1 MNDVVIVSAV
11 RTALGRVG
19 GSIKTV
25 QPEEIA
31 SIVITAAVE
40 RAGIEPASV
49 DEVIIGQ
56 TKQSADAANLARVA
70 ALKAGFPVEVPA
82 YTVMRQCGSGLQA
95 IHNAVQVIRAEEA
108 EIVVAGGV
116 ESMSLAP
123 YYLRG
128 ARFGF
133 TSGNTVVVDS
143 NTESQPRSQPYEVYG
158 DLTMGLTAENLA
170 EKYQISREEQ
180 DAFARQSQER
190 AADAI
195 ESGRFKDE
203 IVPVEVP
210 QRKGPPAVFDTDE
223 HPRLS
228 SLEQLAKLR
237 PVFKEGGSVTAGNS
251 SGRNDGGACL
261 VLMSADAAKK
271 KGLTPLATVRGQ
283 ATAAVDPRIMGIGP
297 GAGLAQGARARR
309 PQPLGHRP
317 HRGQRG
323 LCGAGPGSR
332 QGAGPGPGDRQR
344 QRRRH
349 RARASSRLLRRPH
362 HDDAALRDAPARHA
376 LRARRHLHRRRP
388 GHGHRRRDGPLSRAG
403 GRHALAARQH
413 SEEGE
418 TAMTGIVKDPYSG
431 LELIELSHVWG
442 HGVPSEPGQLDVR
455 MQRAVKHAQ
464 HGVLAWRVI
473 TSLHTGTHMNAP
485 IHMVQRGDDLAAV
498 SPDRLFG
505 NAAVLDLPKKS
516 WEVITAADLEAAT
529 PGRAG
534 RRHRRHRHRLAPQVL
549 RRPRVLRRG
558 ARPDQRRR
566 RVAHHEESEVR
577 GRRHAVHRRPARDLD
592 GPASRRPAD
601 EAARARVRRR
611 RPAATPRPTSPTGSP
626 PTRPSRPRASRR
638 SSRSAATW
646 TS

>member
-31 SIVITAAVE
+31 RVVITAAVE

-108 EIVVAGGV
+108 EIVVAGGI

-170 EKYQISREEQ
+170 EKYSISREEQ

-195 ESGRFKDE
+195 ESGRFRDE

-271 KGLTPLATVRGQ
+271 KGLTPMATVRGQ

-297 GAGLAQGARARR
+297 A
-309 PQPLGHRP
+309 
-317 HRGQRG
+317 
-323 LCGAGPGSR
+323 
-332 QGAGPGPGDRQR
+332 
-344 QRRRH
+344 
-349 RARASSRLLRRPH
+349 
-362 HDDAALRDAPARHA
+362 
-376 LRARRHLHRRRP
+376 
-388 GHGHRRRDGPLSRAG
+388 
-403 GRHALAARQH
+403 
-413 SEEGE
+413 
-418 TAMTGIVKDPYSG
+418 
-431 LELIELSHVWG
+431 
-442 HGVPSEPGQLDVR
+442 
-455 MQRAVKHAQ
+455 
-464 HGVLAWRVI
+464 
-473 TSLHTGTHMNAP
+473 
-485 IHMVQRGDDLAAV
+485 
-498 SPDRLFG
+498 
-505 NAAVLDLPKKS
+505 
-516 WEVITAADLEAAT
+516 
-529 PGRAG
+529 
-534 RRHRRHRHRLAPQVL
+534 
-549 RRPRVLRRG
+549 
-558 ARPDQRRR
+558 
-566 RVAHHEESEVR
+566 
-577 GRRHAVHRRPARDLD
+577 
-592 GPASRRPAD
+592 PASRKALERAGLSLSD
-601 EAARARVRRR
+601 IGLIEVNEAFAAQALAVIKDLDLDQEIVNVNGGAIALGHPLGCSGARIMTTLLYEMRRR
-611 RPAATPRPTSPTGSP
+611 G
-626 PTRPSRPRASRR
+626 TRYGLAGICIAGGQGMASVVEM
-638 SSRSAATW
+638 AH
-646 TS
+646 